1 MKNFG
6 LIMML
11 LLASLSIPTT
21 CFSQGICKDSL
32 VMITAKQLKQTN
44 IIFLEHKRLK
54 ERDSVMIKQIDEMDR
69 LLAVYNSIDSINKQQ
84 LSSFKK
90 QVEDQNKTI
99 DDMSSKLIKSK
110 KKNRRKNFVL
120 GVLSVAL
127 VSIFAFV
134 R

>member
-1 MKNFG
+1 
-6 LIMML
+6 
-11 LLASLSIPTT
+11 
-21 CFSQGICKDSL
+21 
-32 VMITAKQLKQTN
+32 
-44 IIFLEHKRLK
+44 
-54 ERDSVMIKQIDEMDR
+54 MIKQIDEMNR

-84 LSSFKK
+84 LSNFKK

>member
-1 MKNFG
+1 
-6 LIMML
+6 
-11 LLASLSIPTT
+11 
-21 CFSQGICKDSL
+21 
-32 VMITAKQLKQTN
+32 
-44 IIFLEHKRLK
+44 
-54 ERDSVMIKQIDEMDR
+54 MIKQIDEMDR

-99 DDMSSKLIKSK
+99 DEMSSKLIKSK

>member
-1 MKNFG
+1 
-6 LIMML
+6 
-11 LLASLSIPTT
+11 
-21 CFSQGICKDSL
+21 
-32 VMITAKQLKQTN
+32 
-44 IIFLEHKRLK
+44 
-54 ERDSVMIKQIDEMDR
+54 MIKQIDEMNR

>member
-1 MKNFG
+1 
-6 LIMML
+6 
-11 LLASLSIPTT
+11 
-21 CFSQGICKDSL
+21 
-32 VMITAKQLKQTN
+32 
-44 IIFLEHKRLK
+44 
-54 ERDSVMIKQIDEMDR
+54 MIKQIDEMDR

>member
-1 MKNFG
+1 
-6 LIMML
+6 
-11 LLASLSIPTT
+11 
-21 CFSQGICKDSL
+21 
-32 VMITAKQLKQTN
+32 MI
-44 IIFLEHKRLK
+44 R
-54 ERDSVMIKQIDEMDR
+54 QIDEMDR

-99 DDMSSKLIKSK
+99 DDMSSKLAKSK
-110 KKNRRKNFVL
+110 KKNRRKNFAL

-127 VSIFAFV
+127 ASIFAFV

>member
-1 MKNFG
+1 
-6 LIMML
+6 
-11 LLASLSIPTT
+11 
-21 CFSQGICKDSL
+21 
-32 VMITAKQLKQTN
+32 
-44 IIFLEHKRLK
+44 
-54 ERDSVMIKQIDEMDR
+54 MIKQIDEMDR
-69 LLAVYNSIDSINKQQ
+69 LLAIYNSIDSINKQQ

>member
-1 MKNFG
+1 
-6 LIMML
+6 
-11 LLASLSIPTT
+11 
-21 CFSQGICKDSL
+21 
-32 VMITAKQLKQTN
+32 
-44 IIFLEHKRLK
+44 
-54 ERDSVMIKQIDEMDR
+54 MIKQIDEMDR
-69 LLAVYNSIDSINKQQ
+69 LLVVYNSIDSINKQQ

-110 KKNRRKNFVL
+110 KKNRRKNFAI

>member
-1 MKNFG
+1 
-6 LIMML
+6 
-11 LLASLSIPTT
+11 
-21 CFSQGICKDSL
+21 
-32 VMITAKQLKQTN
+32 
-44 IIFLEHKRLK
+44 
-54 ERDSVMIKQIDEMDR
+54 MIKQIDEMDR
-69 LLAVYNSIDSINKQQ
+69 LLTVYNSIDSINKQQ

-110 KKNRRKNFVL
+110 KKNRRKNFAL

>member
-1 MKNFG
+1 
-6 LIMML
+6 
-11 LLASLSIPTT
+11 
-21 CFSQGICKDSL
+21 
-32 VMITAKQLKQTN
+32 
-44 IIFLEHKRLK
+44 
-54 ERDSVMIKQIDEMDR
+54 MIKQIDEMDR

-127 VSIFAFV
+127 VSIFAFI

>member
-1 MKNFG
+1 
-6 LIMML
+6 
-11 LLASLSIPTT
+11 
-21 CFSQGICKDSL
+21 
-32 VMITAKQLKQTN
+32 
-44 IIFLEHKRLK
+44 
-54 ERDSVMIKQIDEMDR
+54 MIKQIDEMDR

-127 VSIFAFV
+127 VSIFVFV

>member
-1 MKNFG
+1 M
-6 LIMML
+6 
-11 LLASLSIPTT
+11 
-21 CFSQGICKDSL
+21 
-32 VMITAKQLKQTN
+32 V
-44 IIFLEHKRLK
+44 
-54 ERDSVMIKQIDEMDR
+54 KQIDEMDR

-110 KKNRRKNFVL
+110 KKNIRKNFVL

>member
-1 MKNFG
+1 
-6 LIMML
+6 
-11 LLASLSIPTT
+11 
-21 CFSQGICKDSL
+21 
-32 VMITAKQLKQTN
+32 
-44 IIFLEHKRLK
+44 
-54 ERDSVMIKQIDEMDR
+54 MIKQIDEMDR

-110 KKNRRKNFVL
+110 KKNRRKNFIL

>member
-1 MKNFG
+1 
-6 LIMML
+6 
-11 LLASLSIPTT
+11 
-21 CFSQGICKDSL
+21 
-32 VMITAKQLKQTN
+32 
-44 IIFLEHKRLK
+44 
-54 ERDSVMIKQIDEMDR
+54 MIKQIDEMDR

-127 VSIFAFV
+127 VSILTFV

>member
-1 MKNFG
+1 
-6 LIMML
+6 
-11 LLASLSIPTT
+11 
-21 CFSQGICKDSL
+21 
-32 VMITAKQLKQTN
+32 
-44 IIFLEHKRLK
+44 
-54 ERDSVMIKQIDEMDR
+54 MIKQIDEMDR

-120 GVLSVAL
+120 GVLSIAL

>member
-1 MKNFG
+1 
-6 LIMML
+6 
-11 LLASLSIPTT
+11 
-21 CFSQGICKDSL
+21 
-32 VMITAKQLKQTN
+32 
-44 IIFLEHKRLK
+44 
-54 ERDSVMIKQIDEMDR
+54 MIKQIDEMDR

-90 QVEDQNKTI
+90 QVEDQNKAI

>member
-1 MKNFG
+1 
-6 LIMML
+6 
-11 LLASLSIPTT
+11 
-21 CFSQGICKDSL
+21 
-32 VMITAKQLKQTN
+32 MITAKQLKQTN
-44 IIFLEHKRLK
+44 IIFLEHRRLK

-127 VSIFAFV
+127 VSIFVFV

>member
-1 MKNFG
+1 
-6 LIMML
+6 
-11 LLASLSIPTT
+11 
-21 CFSQGICKDSL
+21 
-32 VMITAKQLKQTN
+32 
-44 IIFLEHKRLK
+44 
-54 ERDSVMIKQIDEMDR
+54 MIKQIDEMDR
-69 LLAVYNSIDSINKQQ
+69 LLAVYNRIDSINKQQ

-127 VSIFAFV
+127 VSIFTFV

>member
-1 MKNFG
+1 
-6 LIMML
+6 
-11 LLASLSIPTT
+11 
-21 CFSQGICKDSL
+21 
-32 VMITAKQLKQTN
+32 MITAKQLKQTN

-54 ERDSVMIKQIDEMDR
+54 ERDSVMFKQIDEMDR

-120 GVLSVAL
+120 GILSVAL

>member
-1 MKNFG
+1 
-6 LIMML
+6 
-11 LLASLSIPTT
+11 
-21 CFSQGICKDSL
+21 
-32 VMITAKQLKQTN
+32 
-44 IIFLEHKRLK
+44 
-54 ERDSVMIKQIDEMDR
+54 MIKQIDEMDR

-90 QVEDQNKTI
+90 QIEDQNKTI

>member
-1 MKNFG
+1 
-6 LIMML
+6 
-11 LLASLSIPTT
+11 
-21 CFSQGICKDSL
+21 
-32 VMITAKQLKQTN
+32 
-44 IIFLEHKRLK
+44 
-54 ERDSVMIKQIDEMDR
+54 MIKQIDEMDR
-69 LLAVYNSIDSINKQQ
+69 LLTVYNSIDSINKQQ
-84 LSSFKK
+84 LLSFKK

-99 DDMSSKLIKSK
+99 DDMSSKLVKSK

>member
-1 MKNFG
+1 
-6 LIMML
+6 
-11 LLASLSIPTT
+11 
-21 CFSQGICKDSL
+21 
-32 VMITAKQLKQTN
+32 MITAKQLKQTN
-44 IIFLEHKRLK
+44 IIFLEHRKLK
-54 ERDSVMIKQIDEMDR
+54 ERDSVMVKQIDEMDR
-69 LLAVYNSIDSINKQQ
+69 LLTVYNSIDSINKQQ

-110 KKNRRKNFVL
+110 KKNIRKNFVL

>member
-1 MKNFG
+1 
-6 LIMML
+6 
-11 LLASLSIPTT
+11 
-21 CFSQGICKDSL
+21 
-32 VMITAKQLKQTN
+32 
-44 IIFLEHKRLK
+44 
-54 ERDSVMIKQIDEMDR
+54 MIKQIDEMDR

-84 LSSFKK
+84 LSNFKK

-99 DDMSSKLIKSK
+99 DDMNSKLIKSK

>member
-1 MKNFG
+1 
-6 LIMML
+6 
-11 LLASLSIPTT
+11 
-21 CFSQGICKDSL
+21 
-32 VMITAKQLKQTN
+32 
-44 IIFLEHKRLK
+44 
-54 ERDSVMIKQIDEMDR
+54 MIKQIDEMDR

-90 QVEDQNKTI
+90 QVEDQNNTI

>member
-1 MKNFG
+1 
-6 LIMML
+6 
-11 LLASLSIPTT
+11 
-21 CFSQGICKDSL
+21 
-32 VMITAKQLKQTN
+32 MITAKQLKQTN

>member
-1 MKNFG
+1 
-6 LIMML
+6 
-11 LLASLSIPTT
+11 
-21 CFSQGICKDSL
+21 
-32 VMITAKQLKQTN
+32 
-44 IIFLEHKRLK
+44 
-54 ERDSVMIKQIDEMDR
+54 MIKQIDEMDR

-90 QVEDQNKTI
+90 QIEDQNKTI

-127 VSIFAFV
+127 VSIFVFV

>member
-1 MKNFG
+1 
-6 LIMML
+6 
-11 LLASLSIPTT
+11 
-21 CFSQGICKDSL
+21 
-32 VMITAKQLKQTN
+32 
-44 IIFLEHKRLK
+44 
-54 ERDSVMIKQIDEMDR
+54 MIKQIDEMDR

-84 LSSFKK
+84 LSNFKK

-110 KKNRRKNFVL
+110 KKNKRKNFVL
-120 GVLSVAL
+120 GVLSIAL

>member
-1 MKNFG
+1 
-6 LIMML
+6 
-11 LLASLSIPTT
+11 
-21 CFSQGICKDSL
+21 
-32 VMITAKQLKQTN
+32 
-44 IIFLEHKRLK
+44 
-54 ERDSVMIKQIDEMDR
+54 MIKQIDEMDR

-120 GVLSVAL
+120 GVLGVAL

>member
-1 MKNFG
+1 
-6 LIMML
+6 
-11 LLASLSIPTT
+11 
-21 CFSQGICKDSL
+21 
-32 VMITAKQLKQTN
+32 MITAKQLKQTN
-44 IIFLEHKRLK
+44 IIFLEHRRLK
-54 ERDSVMIKQIDEMDR
+54 ERDSVMIKQIDEMNR
-69 LLAVYNSIDSINKQQ
+69 LLAIYNSIDSINKQQ

>member
-1 MKNFG
+1 
-6 LIMML
+6 
-11 LLASLSIPTT
+11 
-21 CFSQGICKDSL
+21 
-32 VMITAKQLKQTN
+32 
-44 IIFLEHKRLK
+44 
-54 ERDSVMIKQIDEMDR
+54 MIKQIDEMDR

-84 LSSFKK
+84 LSNFKK

>member
-1 MKNFG
+1 
-6 LIMML
+6 
-11 LLASLSIPTT
+11 
-21 CFSQGICKDSL
+21 
-32 VMITAKQLKQTN
+32 
-44 IIFLEHKRLK
+44 
-54 ERDSVMIKQIDEMDR
+54 MIKQIDEMGR

-110 KKNRRKNFVL
+110 KKNRRKNFIL

>member
-1 MKNFG
+1 
-6 LIMML
+6 
-11 LLASLSIPTT
+11 
-21 CFSQGICKDSL
+21 
-32 VMITAKQLKQTN
+32 
-44 IIFLEHKRLK
+44 
-54 ERDSVMIKQIDEMDR
+54 MIKQIDEMDR

-99 DDMSSKLIKSK
+99 DDMSSKLSKSK

>member
-1 MKNFG
+1 
-6 LIMML
+6 
-11 LLASLSIPTT
+11 
-21 CFSQGICKDSL
+21 
-32 VMITAKQLKQTN
+32 MITAKQLKQTN

-90 QVEDQNKTI
+90 QVEDQNKII
-99 DDMSSKLIKSK
+99 DDMSSKLVKSK

-120 GVLSVAL
+120 GVLSVAF
-127 VSIFAFV
+127 VSIFVFV

>member
-1 MKNFG
+1 
-6 LIMML
+6 
-11 LLASLSIPTT
+11 
-21 CFSQGICKDSL
+21 
-32 VMITAKQLKQTN
+32 MITAKQLKQTN
-44 IIFLEHKRLK
+44 IIFLEHRKLK

-99 DDMSSKLIKSK
+99 DDMSFKLIKSK

>member
-1 MKNFG
+1 
-6 LIMML
+6 
-11 LLASLSIPTT
+11 
-21 CFSQGICKDSL
+21 
-32 VMITAKQLKQTN
+32 
-44 IIFLEHKRLK
+44 
-54 ERDSVMIKQIDEMDR
+54 MIKQIDEMDR

-84 LSSFKK
+84 LSNFKK

-110 KKNRRKNFVL
+110 KKNRRKNFIL

>member
-1 MKNFG
+1 
-6 LIMML
+6 
-11 LLASLSIPTT
+11 
-21 CFSQGICKDSL
+21 
-32 VMITAKQLKQTN
+32 
-44 IIFLEHKRLK
+44 
-54 ERDSVMIKQIDEMDR
+54 MIKQIDEMDR

-120 GVLSVAL
+120 GIFSVAL

>member
-1 MKNFG
+1 
-6 LIMML
+6 
-11 LLASLSIPTT
+11 
-21 CFSQGICKDSL
+21 
-32 VMITAKQLKQTN
+32 
-44 IIFLEHKRLK
+44 
-54 ERDSVMIKQIDEMDR
+54 MIKQIDEMDR
-69 LLAVYNSIDSINKQQ
+69 LLAVYNSIDSINKRQ
-84 LSSFKK
+84 LCNFKK